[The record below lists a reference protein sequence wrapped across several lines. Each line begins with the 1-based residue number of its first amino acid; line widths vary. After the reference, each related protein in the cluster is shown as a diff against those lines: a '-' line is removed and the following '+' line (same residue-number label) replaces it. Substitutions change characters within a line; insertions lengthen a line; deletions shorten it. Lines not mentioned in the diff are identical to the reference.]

1 MSTTSPPKAQSL
13 ENARREAN
21 APRVQAVDVKEDLVE
36 YMTCYAKQNPA
47 HAALVCLGV
56 GFILGW
62 KLKPW

>member
-1 MSTTSPPKAQSL
+1 MSTTSMPKPQSL

-47 HAALVCLGV
+47 HAALFCLGV
-56 GFILGW
+56 GFVLGW

>member
-1 MSTTSPPKAQSL
+1 MSTTSMPKPQPL

-47 HAALVCLGV
+47 HAALFCLGV
-56 GFILGW
+56 GFVLGW

>member
-1 MSTTSPPKAQSL
+1 MSTTSATKSQSL

-36 YMTCYAKQNPA
+36 YMSCYAKQNPA